1 MFENNEFFFF
11 KKKKQILKVEA
22 HGLWRSHAR
31 PYRSGPRRLTMW
43 LRNRVE
49 VSSSTTTPLDTHPID
64 ESNITR
70 FRRTAFRESC
80 LGIISQRSTYPQ
92 QWPHGWLHKG
102 TQTLANKNFF
112 IIVNVL
118 NTKYHTFVIWKIKNV
133 NIFPGNFFFFIFR
146 WNIFVVEDCYIIH
159 N

>member
-11 KKKKQILKVEA
+11 FKKNKFWKLKHMAFEEA
-22 HGLWRSHAR
+22 MQGHIGVGLGDWQCGWEIELKWA
-31 PYRSGPRRLTMW
+31 PAQQL
-43 LRNRVE
+43 
-49 VSSSTTTPLDTHPID
+49 HPID